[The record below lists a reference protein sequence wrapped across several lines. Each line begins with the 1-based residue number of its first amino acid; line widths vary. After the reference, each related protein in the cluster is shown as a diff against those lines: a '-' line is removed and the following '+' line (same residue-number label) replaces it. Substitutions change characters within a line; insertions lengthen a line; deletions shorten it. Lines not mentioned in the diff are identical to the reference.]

1 MPYIG
6 LPLGYLSSCDNHHY
20 VFLIDIL
27 DVIPDKNDLMIV
39 LAGINSTKP
48 DDVVKW
54 REYFAK
60 RLLKKA
66 NKSDEWFSR
75 FTTLEFFIDEI
86 TGENVHCYNYTWG
99 TVIEAL
105 EKPRCIKFGS
115 PETDALSDVANM
127 VRGHLRNHDVYEK
140 YQKRLMKEKLDSGNI
155 FNLRISLAIFT
166 M

>member
-1 MPYIG
+1 MC
-6 LPLGYLSSCDNHHY
+6 LDNCHY
-20 VFLIDIL
+20 DLIDIL
-27 DVIPDKNDLMIV
+27 DAIPDKNDLMIV

-60 RLLKKA
+60 RLLKKTE
-66 NKSDEWFSR
+66 KCDDWFSQ

-86 TGENVHCYNYTWG
+86 TGENAHCYSYTWG

-115 PETDALSDVANM
+115 PETGALSVVDV
-127 VRGHLRNHDVYEK
+127 VRNHLYNFDVYEK
-140 YQKRLMKEKLDSGNI
+140 YQKQLMKGKTDSGN
-155 FNLRISLAIFT
+155 FLALE
-166 M
+166 

>member
-1 MPYIG
+1 
-6 LPLGYLSSCDNHHY
+6 
-20 VFLIDIL
+20 
-27 DVIPDKNDLMIV
+27 MIV

-60 RLLKKA
+60 RLLKKTE
-66 NKSDEWFSR
+66 KCDDWFSQ

-86 TGENVHCYNYTWG
+86 TGENAHCYSYTWG

-115 PETDALSDVANM
+115 PETGALSVVDV
-127 VRGHLRNHDVYEK
+127 VRNHLYNFDVYEK
-140 YQKRLMKEKLDSGNI
+140 YQKQLMKGKTDSGN
-155 FNLRISLAIFT
+155 FLALE
-166 M
+166 

>member
-1 MPYIG
+1 
-6 LPLGYLSSCDNHHY
+6 
-20 VFLIDIL
+20 
-27 DVIPDKNDLMIV
+27 MIV

-60 RLLKKA
+60 RLLKKTE
-66 NKSDEWFSR
+66 KCDDWFSQ

-86 TGENVHCYNYTWG
+86 TGENAHCYSYTWG

-115 PETDALSDVANM
+115 PETGVITVADV
-127 VRGHLRNHDVYEK
+127 VRNHLRDNDVYER
-140 YQKRLMKEKLDSGNI
+140 YQKQLMKRKSDSGNS
-155 FNLRISLAIFT
+155 NLFWNMPDIV
-166 M
+166 